1 MHVHHFLATAR
12 ITNLRL
18 DAVIGCN
25 DWERNRTQEIVI
37 NLTMEFDPAEALA
50 ADRLGAT
57 LDYRAIKKKIIA
69 SVAASS
75 FNLLE
80 SLTSHILNLVME
92 EPRVVRATV
101 TVDKPK
107 ALRFADS
114 VSITLSAHR
123 EP

>member
-1 MHVHHFLATAR
+1 MNLRTSRAATR

-25 DWERNRTQEIVI
+25 DWERHRTQEIII
-37 NLTMEFDPAEALA
+37 NIFMEFDAAEAIASDL
-50 ADRLGAT
+50 LEKT
-57 LDYRAIKKKIIA
+57 LDYRAIKKKILA

-80 SLTSHILNLVME
+80 SLTAHILRLVME
-92 EPRVVRATV
+92 EPRVLHAEV

-114 VSITLSAHR
+114 VSITLAADCDR
-123 EP
+123 